1 MQIMPCAT
9 STDTS
14 QQRGSSSIR
23 TGVWAAWT
31 QVVRDD
37 GEDSSTAGRQ
47 AGTGEENTR
56 GHPVRAFKINSQSK
70 QCFIVFQYKYFL
82 VMNIIDQI
90 LLLKKEKNR
99 I

>member
-9 STDTS
+9 STDTT

-23 TGVWAAWT
+23 TGVCSAWAAWT

-47 AGTGEENTR
+47 GQGRKTR
-56 GHPVRAFKINSQSK
+56 EDIRCERSK
-70 QCFIVFQYKYFL
+70 
-82 VMNIIDQI
+82 
-90 LLLKKEKNR
+90 
-99 I
+99 

>member
-47 AGTGEENTR
+47 GQGRKTR
-56 GHPVRAFKINSQSK
+56 EDIRCERSK
-70 QCFIVFQYKYFL
+70 
-82 VMNIIDQI
+82 
-90 LLLKKEKNR
+90 
-99 I
+99 